1 MSLDDTNLEWL
12 RLSSPL
18 TVQLNQLAWWMIEW
32 AQVVCVCVFVCLALI
47 SRLSIQRIRIRIH
60 LSANAVQVSSCI
72 LAEALPG
79 AKFAPPNAGS
89 HGLHLHALKRSI
101 LIILNH
107 SLIQTLQRC
116 CPITA
121 TSTVINREERR
132 HWDLCSLSLSLTS
145 SRNVQRSLF
154 VYSEAANEVA

>member
-1 MSLDDTNLEWL
+1 MIAPLFSSHCSAQSA
-12 RLSSPL
+12 RLMNDRVSTSC
-18 TVQLNQLAWWMIEW
+18 
-32 AQVVCVCVFVCLALI
+32 VCVCVFVCLALI

-132 HWDLCSLSLSLTS
+132 H
-145 SRNVQRSLF
+145 
-154 VYSEAANEVA
+154 